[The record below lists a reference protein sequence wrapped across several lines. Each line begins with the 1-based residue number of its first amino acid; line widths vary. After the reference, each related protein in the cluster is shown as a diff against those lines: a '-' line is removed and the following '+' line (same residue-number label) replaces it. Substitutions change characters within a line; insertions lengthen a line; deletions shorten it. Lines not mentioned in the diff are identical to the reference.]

1 MGLFGTSTCPA
12 LLSLHQMLLHTA
24 REPEA
29 STQQPRRSS
38 THLLTISF
46 QMSKLFRIDCGY
58 QNYDWGK
65 IGSSSA
71 VAQFAA
77 KSNSAT
83 KIDEAKPYA
92 ELWMGTHPSVPS
104 KVVDDASLEGKVLR
118 EVVGSSLAEYLHPAV
133 VEKFGS
139 DKELPFLFKVLSIE
153 KVLSIQAHPDKAL
166 ARQLHASDPKNYP
179 DDNHKPEMAI
189 AVTDFEGFCG
199 FKPLDQIA
207 ATLQSI
213 SEFYDIIGAET
224 VKAFTEGIKPAAEV
238 GSADDTANRKLLQQ
252 VFGKLMNSDDQTIA
266 EKAALLVKRA
276 ESQPDTLNK
285 LAPELAELVLRLNK
299 QFPNDIGLFCGCL
312 LLNHVRLNVGEAMF
326 LQAKDPHAY
335 ISGDIIEC
343 MAASDNVVRAGFTPK
358 FKDVENLVEMLTYSY
373 ESVEKQKMPLLPFA
387 KSSGEAVTSVL
398 YDPPIA
404 EFSVL
409 QTIFDKKSGQKQQF
423 AEFDGP
429 SIVIATNG
437 TGSIRIKGEAAKT
450 VETGY
455 VFFVAPGTE
464 IELEST
470 STDAPFTT
478 YRAFVEAN

>member
-1 MGLFGTSTCPA
+1 
-12 LLSLHQMLLHTA
+12 
-24 REPEA
+24 
-29 STQQPRRSS
+29 
-38 THLLTISF
+38 
-46 QMSKLFRIDCGY
+46 MSKLFRIDCGY

-77 KSNSAT
+77 KSNPST
-83 KIDEAKPYA
+83 NIDESKPYA

-104 KVVDDASLEGKVLR
+104 KVVDDAALEGKVLR
-118 EVVGSSLAEYLHPAV
+118 DVVGANAAEYLHPSV
-133 VEKFGS
+133 VKKFGS

-207 ATLQSI
+207 ATLKAVP
-213 SEFYDIIGAET
+213 ELYDIVGADT
-224 VKAFTEGIKPAAEV
+224 VKEFVEGIKPEAEL
-238 GSADDTANRKLLQQ
+238 GSSDDKTNRQLLQK
-252 VFGKLMNSDDQTIA
+252 VFGKLMNTPEDVIA
-266 EKAALLVKRA
+266 EKAALLVARVEKEPA
-276 ESQPDTLNK
+276 TFDK
-285 LAPELAELVLRLNK
+285 LAPGLAELTLRLNK

-358 FKDVENLVEMLTYSY
+358 FKDVKNLVEMLTYSY
-373 ESVEKQKMPLLPFA
+373 DSVEKQKMPLLPFA
-387 KSSGEAVTSVL
+387 KSSGEAATSVL

-409 QTIFDKKSGQKQQF
+409 QTIFDAKAGQKQSF
-423 AEFDGP
+423 DEFDGP

-437 TGSIRIKGEAAKT
+437 SGSIKIKGQEAKK

-464 IELEST
+464 IELESS
-470 STDAPFTT
+470 STDVPFTT
-478 YRAFVEAN
+478 YRAFVETN

>member
-1 MGLFGTSTCPA
+1 
-12 LLSLHQMLLHTA
+12 
-24 REPEA
+24 
-29 STQQPRRSS
+29 
-38 THLLTISF
+38 
-46 QMSKLFRIDCGY
+46 MSQLFRIDCGY

-77 KSNSAT
+77 KSNPNT
-83 KIDEAKPYA
+83 VIDEKKPYA

-104 KVVDDASLEGKVLR
+104 KVADDESLQGKVLR
-118 EVVGSSLAEYLHPAV
+118 DVIGENAAKYLHPSV
-133 VEKFGS
+133 IKQFGS

-166 ARQLHASDPKNYP
+166 AAQLHAADPKNYP

-199 FKPLDQIA
+199 FKPLDQIS
-207 ATLQSI
+207 ATLQAVP
-213 SEFYDIIGAET
+213 EFLEIVGADVAEE
-224 VKAFTEGIKPAAEV
+224 FTKNIKPDAAV
-238 GSADDTANRKLLQQ
+238 GSSEDKENRALLQK
-252 VFGKLMNSDDQTIA
+252 VFGKVMNSADSDIA
-266 EKAALLVKRA
+266 EKAALLVARA
-276 ESQPDTLNK
+276 EKEPQTFDK
-285 LAPELAELVLRLNK
+285 LAPGLSELILRLNK
-299 QFPNDIGLFCGCL
+299 QFPNDIGLFCGCM
-312 LLNHVRLNVGEAMF
+312 LLNHVRLNAGEAMF

-358 FKDVENLVEMLTYSY
+358 FKDVKNLVEMLTYSY

-387 KSSGEAVTSVL
+387 KSRGDAPKSVL

-404 EFSVL
+404 EFAVL
-409 QTIFDKKSGQKQQF
+409 QTIFDAKAGQKQ
-423 AEFDGP
+423 EFDGFNGP

-437 TGSIRIKGEAAKT
+437 TGSIKVKGSEDVLP

-455 VFFVAPGTE
+455 VFFIAPETE
-464 IELEST
+464 IELVST
-470 STDAPFTT
+470 STVEPFTT
-478 YRAFVEAN
+478 YRAFVEGN

>member
-1 MGLFGTSTCPA
+1 
-12 LLSLHQMLLHTA
+12 
-24 REPEA
+24 
-29 STQQPRRSS
+29 
-38 THLLTISF
+38 
-46 QMSKLFRIDCGY
+46 MSKLFRIDCGY

-65 IGSSSA
+65 TGSSSA

-77 KSNSAT
+77 KSNPAT
-83 KIDEAKPYA
+83 TIDESKPYA

-118 EVVGSSLAEYLHPAV
+118 EVVGSNPAEYLHPSV

-166 ARQLHASDPKNYP
+166 AKQLHASDPKNYP

-207 ATLQSI
+207 ATLQAVP
-213 SEFYDIIGAET
+213 ELYEIIGAET
-224 VKAFTEGIKPAAEV
+224 VKEFTEGIKPDAEV
-238 GSADDTANRKLLQQ
+238 GSVDDNANRKLLQK
-252 VFGKLMNSDDQTIA
+252 VFGNLMKTDEIVIA
-266 EKAALLVKRA
+266 EKAASLVKRA
-276 ESQPDTLNK
+276 EAEPLTFDK
-285 LAPELAELVLRLNK
+285 LASELAELILRLNK

-312 LLNHVRLNVGEAMF
+312 LLNHVRLSVGEAMF

-358 FKDVENLVEMLTYSY
+358 FKDVKNLVEMLTYSY
-373 ESVEKQKMPLLPFA
+373 DSVEKQKMPLLPFA
-387 KSSGEAVTSVL
+387 KSSGDAVRSVL

-409 QTIFDKKSGQKQQF
+409 QTIFDKKDGQKQHF
-423 AEFDGP
+423 DKFDGP

-437 TGSIRIKGEAAKT
+437 TGSIKIKGQEAKK

-478 YRAFVEAN
+478 YRAFVEIN